1 MSHHSLAGW
10 FLGYALLLGLATPRL
25 SPAQDIP
32 LERCDSLPIVTAE
45 VDGQT
50 MHFLVDTAASSLLN
64 ASSFAPGRL
73 LGVHITSWTGTHET
87 SASEV
92 TIREVVIGRT
102 KLLALK
108 LPAIELSA
116 VGKACGR
123 RIDGIFGADLLAKI
137 GATID
142 LKRKVM
148 HLTTVDDER
157 EMRLTKEV
165 QEEMVRCLTAFN
177 DSDELSFSECLDTKI
192 TLHTEDRTLAGRDLV
207 LQYFCKNYLHQ
218 IPAAKL
224 EIQENSFHHIGEAIY
239 FEYKFTTLS
248 ALGLFRGEGMALC
261 HKSNGRW
268 RIAGMYQA
276 LESLEPAEE

>member
-1 MSHHSLAGW
+1 VSHHSLAGW

-32 LERCDSLPIVTAE
+32 LERCDSLPLVTAE

-64 ASSFAPGRL
+64 ANSFAPGRL
-73 LGVHITSWTGTHET
+73 LDVHIASWTGIRET

-92 TIREVVIGRT
+92 AVHEVVIGRT
-102 KLLALK
+102 KLVALK

-123 RIDGIFGADLLAKI
+123 RIDGILGADLLAKM

-148 HLTTVDDER
+148 HLVTVDDER
-157 EMRLTKEV
+157 EMRLVKEV
-165 QEEMVRCLTAFN
+165 QEQIARCAAAFN
-177 DSDELSFSECLDTKI
+177 DSDERSLNDCLDPKI
-192 TLHTEDRTLAGRDLV
+192 TLYTQDKMLTGRDLI
-207 LQYFCKNYLHQ
+207 LQYFTENYFHH

-224 EIQENSFHHIGEAIY
+224 ETQENSFHRVGEAIW
-239 FEYKFTTLS
+239 FEYKFT
-248 ALGLFRGEGMALC
+248 GLLPPGVFRAEGMALC
-261 HKSNGRW
+261 RKTNGRW
-268 RIAGMYQA
+268 RIASMHQA
-276 LESLEPAEE
+276 IESLEAAEE

>member
-1 MSHHSLAGW
+1 MLHRFLACW
-10 FLGYALLLGLATPRL
+10 FFGCALLLGLVAPRL

-32 LERCDSLPIVTAE
+32 LERCDSLPLVTAE
-45 VDGQT
+45 VDGQS

-64 ASSFAPGRL
+64 ANSFAPGRFL
-73 LGVHITSWTGTHET
+73 DVHIASWTGTRET

-102 KLLALK
+102 KLVALK

-123 RIDGIFGADLLAKI
+123 RIDGILGADLLAKM

-157 EMRLTKEV
+157 EMRLVKEV
-165 QEEMVRCLTAFN
+165 QEEIARCVTAFN
-177 DSDELSFSECLDTKI
+177 DSDERSFNECLDPKI
-192 TLHTEDRTLAGRDLV
+192 TLSTQDRTLTGRDLV
-207 LQYFCKNYLHQ
+207 LQYFSENYFHQ

-224 EIQENSFHHIGEAIY
+224 EIQDNSHHVGEGVWY
-239 FEYKFTTLS
+239 EYKFNVPSL
-248 ALGLFRGEGMALC
+248 LGVSRVEGMALC
-261 HKSNGRW
+261 RKTNGRW
-268 RIAGMYQA
+268 RIAGMNHA
-276 LESLEPAEE
+276 VEPPEPPAE

>member
-10 FLGYALLLGLATPRL
+10 FLGCTLLFGLATPRL

-32 LERCDSLPIVTAE
+32 LERCDSLPLVTAE

-64 ASSFAPGRL
+64 VNSFAPGRL
-73 LGVHITSWTGTHET
+73 LDVHIASWTGTRET
-87 SASEV
+87 SATEV

-102 KLLALK
+102 KLVALK

-123 RIDGIFGADLLAKI
+123 RIDGILGAELLAKI

-148 HLTTVDDER
+148 HLATVDDER
-157 EMRLTKEV
+157 EMRLAKEV
-165 QEEMVRCLTAFN
+165 QEEIVRCFAAFN
-177 DSDELSFSECLDTKI
+177 DSDELSLSECLDPKI
-192 TLHTEDRTLAGRDLV
+192 TLHIQDKTLAGRGLV
-207 LQYFCKNYLHQ
+207 LQYFCENYLHQ
-218 IPAAKL
+218 IPAARL
-224 EIQENSFHHIGEAIY
+224 EIRENSFHSVGEAVW
-239 FEYKFTTLS
+239 FEYKFTALS

-261 HKSNGRW
+261 RKTNGRW
-268 RIAGMYQA
+268 RIAGMHQA
-276 LESLEPAEE
+276 FESLERAEE